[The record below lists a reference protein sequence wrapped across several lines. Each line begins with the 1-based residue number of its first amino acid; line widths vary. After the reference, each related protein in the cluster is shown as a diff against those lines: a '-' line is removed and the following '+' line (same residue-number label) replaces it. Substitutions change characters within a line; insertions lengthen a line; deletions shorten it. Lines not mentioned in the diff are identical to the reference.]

1 MNSIEMVRENCRIA
15 SDAHAGSFTEDDFAL
30 IEAVKTA
37 ISETELVGCT
47 GCRYC
52 MPCPKGVDIPALFRC
67 YNMTTLESKS
77 AARFE
82 YAQTVGLKADK
93 GFATQCVNCGKCESH
108 CPQSIPIRQKIKEA
122 DRVLRP
128 FPYKVG
134 IQIARKFMLR
144 K

>member
-1 MNSIEMVRENCRIA
+1 MNSLEMVQENCRIA
-15 SDAHAGSFTEDDFAL
+15 SSSEAGAFTEADFTL
-30 IEAVKTA
+30 IDTVKAA

-82 YAQTVGLKADK
+82 YAQTVGLKAEP
-93 GFATQCVNCGKCESH
+93 GFASQCIECGKCEAH

-122 DRVLRP
+122 DRVIRP
-128 FPYKVG
+128 LPYKVG
-134 IQIARKFMLR
+134 IQVVRKFMLR
-144 K
+144 G